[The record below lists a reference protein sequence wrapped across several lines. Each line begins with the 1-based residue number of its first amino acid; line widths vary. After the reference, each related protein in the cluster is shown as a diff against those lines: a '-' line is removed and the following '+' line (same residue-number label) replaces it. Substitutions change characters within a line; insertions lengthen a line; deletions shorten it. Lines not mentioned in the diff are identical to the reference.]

1 MPQPCAKQPNRPRLV
16 AEAHPGWLQTHNRE
30 VPPYDTTMPHDPLRL
45 PPVTDWFA
53 PDAER
58 HLLDKPKHCP
68 MCGHSLERGLTSES
82 WVAHERVF
90 LTWCAACKWTGNVV
104 LFKHAIIEEPEH

>member
-1 MPQPCAKQPNRPRLV
+1 MLLWPGRRPEPV
-16 AEAHPGWLQTHNRE
+16 AEGHTGWLETHSRE
-30 VPPYDTTMPHDPLRL
+30 VAPYDPSMPHDPLRL
-45 PPVTDWFA
+45 PPATEWFA

-58 HLLDKPKHCP
+58 HLLDKPKYSP
-68 MCGHSLERGLTSES
+68 MSTLTHDKPLTSE
-82 WVAHERVF
+82 WWNAHERVF